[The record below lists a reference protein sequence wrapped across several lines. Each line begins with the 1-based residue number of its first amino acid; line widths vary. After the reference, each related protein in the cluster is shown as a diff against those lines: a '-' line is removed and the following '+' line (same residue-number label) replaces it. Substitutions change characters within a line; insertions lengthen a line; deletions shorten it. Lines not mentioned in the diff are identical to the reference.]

1 MSERGA
7 DQEKYDEPCI
17 DLDSE
22 PAGRGEAVRRKEA
35 RPSVWAAL
43 GRPEPL
49 ALTGFVL
56 ALTGL
61 LGSDFLQ
68 LLQYAIAGPLTVTS
82 SAVLGE
88 QLMHTA
94 GRIGLA
100 LGLVS
105 GGVSLLALRRSIT
118 LRVGGWPQAVAGAGV
133 LLAVVI
139 VVAHALVLAR

>member
-1 MSERGA
+1 M
-7 DQEKYDEPCI
+7 
-17 DLDSE
+17 
-22 PAGRGEAVRRKEA
+22 
-35 RPSVWAAL
+35 WAAL